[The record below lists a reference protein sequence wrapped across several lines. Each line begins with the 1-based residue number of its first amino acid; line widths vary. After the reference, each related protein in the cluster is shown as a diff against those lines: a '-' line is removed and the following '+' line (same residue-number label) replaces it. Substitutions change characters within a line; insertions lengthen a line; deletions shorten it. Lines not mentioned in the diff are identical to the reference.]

1 MTARLIQAEK
11 FYQKLQKKFS
21 RRINLD
27 LSRIKSALQKI
38 PLDPNIDISGKI
50 VNILGQT
57 ENVIGN
63 SSILLYIYEDGAVRK
78 THMLNH

>member
-1 MTARLIQAEK
+1 MTARPIQAEK

-27 LSRIKSALQKI
+27 LSRIKSALRKI

-50 VNILGQT
+50 VNILG
-57 ENVIGN
+57 
-63 SSILLYIYEDGAVRK
+63 EDGKISTPDASEEK
-78 THMLNH
+78 SPAFLQKAAK